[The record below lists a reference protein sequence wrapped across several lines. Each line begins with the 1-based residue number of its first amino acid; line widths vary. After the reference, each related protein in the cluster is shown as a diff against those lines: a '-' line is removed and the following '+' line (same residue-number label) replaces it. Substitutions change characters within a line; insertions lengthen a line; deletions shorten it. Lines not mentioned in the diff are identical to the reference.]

1 MRFTSTS
8 NFNQPH
14 VYWAS
19 RYQGLR
25 KHVKVREHSPPRKGG
40 WRDSLIEAGAPGAKR
55 EPDRA
60 KPQLVVSS
68 AKRCA
73 GLTTPSAPLGWL
85 RGISLWRI
93 HPSSAR
99 RGMRSS
105 HTFSTSSSG
114 RGRE

>member
-25 KHVKVREHSPPRKGG
+25 KHVKVREHSPPRRGG

-68 AKRCA
+68 AKSSA
-73 GLTTPSAPLGWL
+73 ELTTPSAPPLLCEEGN
-85 RGISLWRI
+85 RFG
-93 HPSSAR
+93 
-99 RGMRSS
+99 
-105 HTFSTSSSG
+105 TFLLSG
-114 RGRE
+114 VLKVLFLTNAAFAFGAICFS